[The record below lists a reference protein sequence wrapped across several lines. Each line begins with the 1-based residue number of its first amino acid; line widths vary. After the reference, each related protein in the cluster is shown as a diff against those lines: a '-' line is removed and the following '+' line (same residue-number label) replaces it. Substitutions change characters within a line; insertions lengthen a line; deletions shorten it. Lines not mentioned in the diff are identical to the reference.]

1 MELNNKIKGI
11 TLLELLVAI
20 TIASVVIS
28 LAFFS
33 FTRLNKDFF
42 QLSNRSIKVQD
53 MVVAK
58 AQVDAVMKK
67 IKIVRTISEKKIEY
81 VCCNNDSIHV
91 LEVRQGKLYDD
102 AVIVNGKVQNLKFSV
117 TGDSLKRQA
126 LLWEGTVEKN
136 GWIGG
141 AVEIK

>member
-1 MELNNKIKGI
+1 MKGI

-20 TIASVVIS
+20 TIASIVLS

-42 QLSNRSIKVQD
+42 QLSNHSVKVQD

-67 IKIVRTISEKKIEY
+67 IKNIKTFSENRVEY
-81 VCCNNDSIHV
+81 MCCNNDSVHV
-91 LEVRQGKLYDD
+91 LEIKLGKLFND
-102 AVIVNGKVQNLKFSV
+102 AVIVNGKINNVKFSM
-117 TGDSLKRQA
+117 TGDSLKKQA

-141 AVEIK
+141 AVEVRRGW